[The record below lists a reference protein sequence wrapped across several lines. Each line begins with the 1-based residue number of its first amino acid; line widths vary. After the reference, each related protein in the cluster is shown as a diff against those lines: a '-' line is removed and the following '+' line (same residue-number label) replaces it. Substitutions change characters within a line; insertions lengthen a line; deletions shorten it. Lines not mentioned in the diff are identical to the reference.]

1 MAKMG
6 GAMIELSPDTPL
18 DESYWEALLES
29 EETEG
34 MPAPP
39 VDSSEIWVSL
49 GMTAPEETEVA
60 EQISAPSLDEGW
72 AAAIDAMDNESVL
85 ELSVVDYNR
94 GGLLVDWYHHQ
105 GFVPASHLA
114 NLSPFLDEQQREQ
127 ELRSLVGQ
135 PLCLKII
142 EVDPDRRRLVL
153 SERATRSDENRRQE
167 LLDSLKVGEIRS
179 GRVTNICSFGAFVN
193 TDGIEGLVHIS
204 EMSWG
209 RVNHPSDVLSPGQEL
224 EVYVLNIDRERG
236 RVGLSI
242 KRALPDPWKTL
253 QERYEIDQMIQATIT
268 NVVDFGAFAQVE
280 EGIEGLIHVSEL
292 AEGTVSHPRN
302 VVSEG
307 SSVWVRVISMDSEK
321 RRLGLSLRQATHPD
335 EQPLP

>member
-1 MAKMG
+1 
-6 GAMIELSPDTPL
+6 MIELSPDTPL
-18 DESYWEALLES
+18 DEGYWEALLES

-39 VDSSEIWVSL
+39 VESSEIWASL
-49 GMTAPEETEVA
+49 GMAAPEEAEATEQTTVHPSDKGWVA
-60 EQISAPSLDEGW
+60 AVE
-72 AAAIDAMDNESVL
+72 AMDNEAVL
-85 ELSVVDYNR
+85 ELAVVDFNR
-94 GGLLVDWYHHQ
+94 GGLLVDWYNHQ

-153 SERATRSDENRRQE
+153 SEKATRSDENRRQE
-167 LLDSLKVGEIRS
+167 LLDNLKVGEIRS
-179 GRVTNICSFGAFVN
+179 GNVTNICSFGAFVN
-193 TDGIEGLVHIS
+193 TGGIEGLVHIS

-242 KRALPDPWKTL
+242 KRALPDPWRTL
-253 QERYEIDQMIQATIT
+253 GERYELDQMIQATVT
-268 NVVDFGAFAQVE
+268 NVVDFGAFAEVE

-292 AEGTVSHPRN
+292 ANENFAHPRN

-321 RRLGLSLRQATHPD
+321 RRLGLSLRQATPPG
-335 EQPLP
+335 EQQLP

>member
-1 MAKMG
+1 
-6 GAMIELSPDTPL
+6 MIELPPDTPL

-29 EETEG
+29 EETEE

-39 VDSSEIWVSL
+39 VDSSEIWASL
-49 GMTAPEETEVA
+49 GMTEPEETEVA
-60 EQISAPSLDEGW
+60 APPSAHPSDEGW
-72 AAAIDAMDNESVL
+72 AAAVDAMDNESVL
-85 ELSVVDYNR
+85 ELTVVDYNR
-94 GGLLVDWYHHQ
+94 GGLLVDWYNHQ

-114 NLSPFLDEQQREQ
+114 NLSPFLDEQQREK
-127 ELRSLVGQ
+127 ELQSLVGQ
-135 PLCLKII
+135 PLCLKVI

-167 LLDSLKVGEIRS
+167 LLDSLKIGEVRS

-193 TDGIEGLVHIS
+193 TGGIEGLVHIS

-209 RVNHPSDVLSPGQEL
+209 RVNHPSDVLSPGQEV
-224 EVYVLNIDRERG
+224 EIYVLNIDRERG

-242 KRALPDPWKTL
+242 KRALPDPWKSL
-253 QERYEIDQMIQATIT
+253 PERYEIDQMIEATIT

-292 AEGTVSHPRN
+292 AEGNFSHPRN

-307 SSVWVRVISMDSEK
+307 STVWVRVISMDSEK

-335 EQPLP
+335 EPLS